1 MTVQTYLLPES
12 LPEALGYLDRYG
24 SDLLVIAGGTVAMP
38 LINEGISMPT
48 HVMGLRRA
56 GLDTI
61 ELSDD
66 AVRIGA
72 AVTLSRL
79 LALDTLPLVR
89 EAAATTG
96 AWAVRNMASIG
107 GNLFTPPP
115 GGDVAV
121 ALLALDAEVE
131 LASSSGRR
139 TVPLAEFH
147 TGFLMQDLR
156 PDELVAGI
164 VVPTPVGRT
173 AWRKFG
179 RRRANTP
186 AVVSVAV
193 RIAET
198 DGLVSEARVALG
210 AAGPHPIRAHGA
222 EALLVGAALDHAM
235 IDAAAEAAAREAS
248 PETDAIATE
257 WYRRRMIRLF
267 VARALRSLDPTL
279 TSEDR
284 R

>member
-24 SDLLVIAGGTVAMP
+24 PDLLVIAGGTVALP
-38 LINEGISMPT
+38 LINEGISLPT

-61 ELSDD
+61 ELDTTEI
-66 AVRIGA
+66 RIGA
-72 AVTLSRL
+72 AVSLTRL
-79 LALDTLPLVR
+79 LALDDLPLLQAAVR
-89 EAAATTG
+89 STA
-96 AWAVRNMASIG
+96 AWAVRNMATIG

-121 ALLALDAEVE
+121 ALLALDAQVT
-131 LASSSGRR
+131 LASSSDRR
-139 TVPLAEFH
+139 SVPLADFY

-156 PDELVAGI
+156 PDELVVEI
-164 VVPTPVGRT
+164 VVPKPAGRT
-173 AWRKFG
+173 AFHKFG
-179 RRRANTP
+179 RKRANTP

-193 RIAET
+193 RIVQT
-198 DGLVSEARVALG
+198 DGLVSDARVALG
-210 AAGPHPIRAHGA
+210 AAGPHPIRARET
-222 EALLVGAALDHAM
+222 EASLVGGPLSPVV
-235 IDAAAEAAAREAS
+235 IEAAAAMAAREAR
-248 PETDAIATE
+248 PPTDAVATE

-267 VARALRSLDPTL
+267 VARALRSLDPTT

-284 R
+284 